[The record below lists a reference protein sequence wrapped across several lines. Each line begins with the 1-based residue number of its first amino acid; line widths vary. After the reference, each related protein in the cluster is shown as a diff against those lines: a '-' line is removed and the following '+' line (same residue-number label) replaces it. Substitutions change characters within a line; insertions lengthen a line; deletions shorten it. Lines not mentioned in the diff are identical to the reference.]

1 MNFCNLK
8 PLKAT
13 VVTLVVLLALSC
25 NSPAGRNASAATD
38 APGDTVPRPESAMEL
53 VVPEAPATMTDPQ
66 EMAGYVA
73 IHFWD
78 NMDFSDTIRVND
90 DRFMEHHFANYFSV
104 FPYVSADDAVKA
116 AGRLVKLSEVTPASL
131 GRVLRVTR
139 RFLTSPNSSMRDEEL
154 YYIFLE
160 AASKSDSLDDAS
172 RVKVEDGIKEVL
184 KNRQGT
190 PAADFKVIDNRGKAT
205 TLYGE
210 AKAGQCRLV
219 VFYDPECSHCHEII
233 EELKQLD
240 VLNYAVEAGLV
251 KVMAVYADGDSEVW
265 KQARDSMPENWLN
278 CMSLGGEIVE
288 KDTYSLPAMPV
299 IYLIAPDNSVILKD
313 PTLPLLADWLYN
325 EMSAE

>member
-190 PAADFKVIDNRGKAT
+190 P
-205 TLYGE
+205 
-210 AKAGQCRLV
+210 
-219 VFYDPECSHCHEII
+219 
-233 EELKQLD
+233 
-240 VLNYAVEAGLV
+240 
-251 KVMAVYADGDSEVW
+251 
-265 KQARDSMPENWLN
+265 
-278 CMSLGGEIVE
+278 
-288 KDTYSLPAMPV
+288 
-299 IYLIAPDNSVILKD
+299 
-313 PTLPLLADWLYN
+313 
-325 EMSAE
+325 

>member
-38 APGDTVPRPESAMEL
+38 APGDTVPRPESAMVL

-265 KQARDSMPENWLN
+265 KLARDSMPENWLN
-278 CMSLGGEIVE
+278 CMSPGGEIVE

-299 IYLIAPDNSVILKD
+299 IYLIAPDISL
-313 PTLPLLADWLYN
+313 
-325 EMSAE
+325 